1 MGMTAADLLWFA
13 AIGAIAWGIICTYA
27 AIYYARKA
35 RRLEE
40 RVSSKLWRELGWAH
54 AIASDSEI
62 TTEEMERA
70 LSTIIGDESP
80 LPGEITREVIGS
92 WEPHPPA
99 PSITMFP
106 ISLTAQEIARAQVVH
121 GEPPEEEYRGVVAG
135 DIASKVKVGD
145 EVWIRGDACRIT
157 WVGLPD
163 EEGNVGM
170 HAASLPGLSC
180 TLRLQKTI
188 DVGFL
193 PLEMEAALSVFPTG
207 ATAQE
212 IASSLEKQLG
222 RGAQVDPDSIMVN
235 GEYIGETLAAK
246 RPVTWEECATCQH
259 NECSNPN
266 AIIGPSSGRDR
277 CTGYVEVSS

>member
-1 MGMTAADLLWFA
+1 MTDPLWFA
-13 AIGAIAWGIICTYA
+13 AIGAITWGIIYTYA

-70 LSTIIGDESP
+70 LSTIIGDGSP
-80 LPGEITREVIGS
+80 LPGEITKEVIGS
-92 WEPHPPA
+92 REPHPPA

-121 GEPPEEEYRGVVAG
+121 GEPPEEEYCGVVAG
-135 DIASKVKVGD
+135 AIASKVKVGD
-145 EVWIRGDACRIT
+145 EVWIGEDACKIT
-157 WVGLPD
+157 WMGLPD

-170 HAASLPGLSC
+170 HAARVS
-180 TLRLQKTI
+180 R
-188 DVGFL
+188 V
-193 PLEMEAALSVFPTG
+193 A
-207 ATAQE
+207 
-212 IASSLEKQLG
+212 
-222 RGAQVDPDSIMVN
+222 R
-235 GEYIGETLAAK
+235 
-246 RPVTWEECATCQH
+246 RPVTWEECATCRH
-259 NECSNPN
+259 NDGGECGNPN
-266 AIIGPSSGRDR
+266 AIIGPSPGRER